1 MVENGMNIDSFC
13 FDRIIETYTRVND
26 SHAMARTQEVFDLM
40 DDCRIKGLLKPNER
54 VYSSFIRA
62 MVKASVPDVA
72 PKTHALLNQMKQ
84 LFSEGNHGINP
95 TVFTYNA
102 VLMACA
108 ATSKESDSAKRA
120 GAFKIAIS
128 LFNELR
134 NGTGE
139 LALDHVS
146 FGNLLQCAN
155 LLPPS
160 EQRDSL
166 IRSTFGLCCK
176 SGYVN
181 TFVLRDFRSVAS
193 DELWVATMKCSPDTE
208 INADRLPVS
217 WRRMTQPKRPAA
229 QGSREPY
236 RKPRR

>member
-1 MVENGMNIDSFC
+1 MNIDSFC
-13 FDRIIETYTRVND
+13 FDRIIETNTRVND

-40 DDCRIKGLLKPNER
+40 DDCRVKGLLKPNER
-54 VYSSFIRA
+54 VYSSYIRA
-62 MVKASVPDVA
+62 LVKAAVPDVA
-72 PKTHALLNQMKQ
+72 SKTYALLNQMKQ
-84 LFSEGNHGINP
+84 LYSEGNQGIQP

-108 ATSKESDSAKRA
+108 ATSKENDSQKRA

-134 NGTGE
+134 NGKGE

-176 SGYVN
+176 SGFVN
-181 TFVLRDFRSVAS
+181 SFVLRDFQAVAS
-193 DELWVATMKCSPDTE
+193 DELWVATMKCSPDTA

-217 WRRMTQPKRPAA
+217 WRRMTQPKRPAEPA
-229 QGSREPY
+229 SREPF